1 MKVGSSKSRVA
12 DILKPVLMPT
22 TLAEAVQ
29 AISKVA
35 KNVALKR
42 FPVKFSQ
49 IVKEEAMFEQRMLV
63 PGRPV
68 AVGELQRG
76 PTAFSGKIETQKKT
90 NKSI

>member
-1 MKVGSSKSRVA
+1 MNRVA

-42 FPVKFSQ
+42 FSLKFS
-49 IVKEEAMFEQRMLV
+49 
-63 PGRPV
+63 
-68 AVGELQRG
+68 
-76 PTAFSGKIETQKKT
+76 
-90 NKSI
+90 